1 MYFVRTELLHSDPV
15 VPSNYAEDRNINTDS
30 DSDASIVIINDL
42 NADDVGDIKDIK
54 TEIPRTRMETD
65 FLTDQS
71 DTGNERN
78 AEEILLHDG
87 PMDYPIDANKQ
98 HEEENPLQS
107 ATSDPAVPDGFDYV
121 NPPAELKFQFLLVE
135 PLNMKL

>member
-1 MYFVRTELLHSDPV
+1 MVYKVNIKILQSDCSKCYFFDQLKTSNLFEDTLYFVRTELLHSDPV

-42 NADDVGDIKDIK
+42 NADDAGDIKDY
-54 TEIPRTRMETD
+54 
-65 FLTDQS
+65 S
-71 DTGNERN
+71 
-78 AEEILLHDG
+78 
-87 PMDYPIDANKQ
+87 IDANKQ
-98 HEEENPLQS
+98 NAEENPLQS